1 MKKLFLPNFFEK
13 INPRSVLIIM
23 VIQIL
28 VFFSIAQ
35 FNGNELIP
43 KPIGILTN
51 LMEMLSSSI
60 FYENLISTF
69 FLIIKGMGIAIFIS
83 LLMSYLSLVPAFRG
97 IPVFVSKLRFLTYTG
112 LVFVFTILL
121 HDGSQIKTAV
131 LLLGIVPYFVTSLLS
146 YFNDIPKKEYEL
158 CYTLKM
164 NKWQTLYEVVIRGRL
179 HVVLEVIKQ
188 NFAIAWMMITS
199 VEGLCMSEGGIGT
212 LMNKANRVVQIEKIF
227 AILVAVFILGVLF
240 DYIFDLIK
248 VWIFPY
254 TDTKRHRNLLIN
266 KIFKK

>member
-1 MKKLFLPNFFEK
+1 MKKIFLPNFFEK
-13 INPRSVLIIM
+13 INPRTIAIITIIQA
-23 VIQIL
+23 VIFL
-28 VFFSIAQ
+28 LLAQ

-43 KPIGILTN
+43 KPLGVIKN
-51 LMEMLSSSI
+51 LVEMLSSSE
-60 FYENLISTF
+60 FYNNLISTF
-69 FLIIKGMGIAIFIS
+69 FLIVKGMGLAIIIS
-83 LLMSYLSLVPAFRG
+83 LTVSYLSLIPAFKG
-97 IPVFVSKLRFLTYTG
+97 IPSFVSKLRFLTYTG

-179 HVVLEVIKQ
+179 HVVLEVVKQ

-212 LMNKANRVVQIEKIF
+212 LMNKANRVVQIDKIF
-227 AILVAVFILGVLF
+227 AILVAVFILGILF
-240 DYIFDLIK
+240 DYLFDILK
-248 VWIFPY
+248 VWFFPY
-254 TDTKRHRNLLIN
+254 TDTKRYRNLLIH
-266 KIFKK
+266 KIFRK